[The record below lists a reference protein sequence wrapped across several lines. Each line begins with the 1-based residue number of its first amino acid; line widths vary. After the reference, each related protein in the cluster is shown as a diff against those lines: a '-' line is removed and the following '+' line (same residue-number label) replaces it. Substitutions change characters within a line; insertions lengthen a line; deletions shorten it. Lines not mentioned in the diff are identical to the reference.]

1 MVTKRS
7 RPAPILRIKKLS
19 PQAILPSRGSSLAA
33 GLDLA
38 AAYDAVIP
46 AGSKGLVKT
55 DLAIAVPD
63 SCYARVAPRSGLAL
77 KNFIDTGAGVIDAD
91 YRGNVGVLLFNH
103 STEDFAVKRGDRV
116 AQLIL
121 ERIEYPRIEEVDEID
136 QTARGASGFGS
147 TGVSLPI
154 AKKQRVA
161 LNDVPLSEGGETA
174 VDTTFKAL
182 ELMLVNKV
190 MDDDMRRLLKKKL
203 CMASERQF
211 MLLSKALNNYLEDE
225 DSGKVLEW
233 ITAFLEAK

>member
-7 RPAPILRIKKLS
+7 RSAPILRVKKLS

-33 GLDLA
+33 GLDLS
-38 AAYDAVIP
+38 AAYDAIIP

-55 DLAIAVPD
+55 DLAIAVPEC
-63 SCYARVAPRSGLAL
+63 CYARVAPRSGLAL

-103 STEDFAVKRGDRV
+103 STEDFVIKRGDRV

-121 ERIEYPRIEEVDEID
+121 EKIEYPKIQEVDEMD
-136 QTARGASGFGS
+136 KTARGAGGFGS
-147 TGVSLPI
+147 TGVSIPI

-161 LNDVPLSEGGETA
+161 SNEVPEGEEDRSA

-182 ELMLVNKV
+182 EMLSVNKV
-190 MDDDMRRLLKKKL
+190 MDDDMRCLLKKKL
-203 CMASERQF
+203 YMASERQF
-211 MLLSKALNNYLEDE
+211 MLLSKALNDYLDDE
-225 DSGKVLEW
+225 DSDKVLEW
-233 ITAFLEAK
+233 ITAFLEAQ

>member
-7 RPAPILRIKKLS
+7 RPAPILRVKKLS

-63 SCYARVAPRSGLAL
+63 CCYARVAPRSGLAL

-121 ERIEYPRIEEVDEID
+121 ERIEYPSIMEVDEID

-154 AKKQRVA
+154 AKKHRVA
-161 LNDVPLSEGGETA
+161 LNDVPFSEGEETA

-182 ELMLVNKV
+182 ELLLVNKV

-203 CMASERQF
+203 YMASERQF
-211 MLLSKALNNYLEDE
+211 MLLNKALNDYLEDE

-233 ITAFLEAK
+233 ITAFLEVK